1 MKTLLINAHPKF
13 DEKDTFSYSLQSK
26 FKNKFEN
33 EFDTNSLCSINLYN
47 SAIPKLDRDM
57 LNLFQNQQN
66 DELQTQMNSIM
77 EQFLSSKRIV
87 IVMPLHN
94 FNIPARLKDYMDNIL
109 IAKKTFAYTSGG
121 SIGLMNDDRKVLVL
135 CSSGSVYTDGG
146 RYANLDFACQY
157 LKAMFCEIMGFNNF
171 YIVRAEGTSM
181 SKFSKDSILSKAYL
195 DLDKTFAE
203 FYKLS

>member
-13 DEKDTFSYSLQSK
+13 DEKGTFSYSLQSK

-77 EQFLSSKRIV
+77 KQFLSSKRIA

-121 SIGLMNDDRKVLVL
+121 SVGLMNDDRKVLVL

-157 LKAMFCEIMGFNNF
+157 LKQ
-171 YIVRAEGTSM
+171 Y
-181 SKFSKDSILSKAYL
+181 
-195 DLDKTFAE
+195 FARSWVLTI
-203 FYKLS
+203 FI